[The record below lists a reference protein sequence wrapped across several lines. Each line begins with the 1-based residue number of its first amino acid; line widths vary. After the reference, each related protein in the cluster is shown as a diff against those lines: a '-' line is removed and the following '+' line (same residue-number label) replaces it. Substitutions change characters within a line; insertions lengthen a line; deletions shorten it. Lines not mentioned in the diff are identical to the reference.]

1 MCLLSLANSSII
13 VMVKVFTFTRGAARE
28 NQCKE
33 RATTMKHLEVNNDG
47 DVIRAIRKAFNAGF
61 DQALTD
67 DPFSPEGDKEWQKY
81 ETELES
87 LIFQVERYLRTR

>member
-1 MCLLSLANSSII
+1 MAQ
-13 VMVKVFTFTRGAARE
+13 F
-28 NQCKE
+28 
-33 RATTMKHLEVNNDG
+33 EVNNDG

-61 DQALTD
+61 DQALTN
-67 DPFSPEGDKEWQKY
+67 DPFSPEGDREWQKY